1 MTEPRLSG
9 CRISIVAMQYDEI
22 AQLQDQH
29 AAWALLRSP
38 HAPLILSFLGRVFIE
53 SNSGPVP
60 APELISALDDELY
73 ALNERLGDG
82 AFPRPAAAY
91 LDEWASQE
99 RPWLRKTLPQGSDE
113 PHYDLMPAVEKA
125 YGWVLDLRAR
135 DFIGTESRLNTL
147 FELLRQMV
155 YGAETDPARR
165 LDELRRR
172 RAELDAEI
180 ARAER
185 GELALLD
192 DVGQRDRLQLFTRN
206 ARELLA
212 DLREVEEN
220 FRRLDRQ
227 LREQIAGW
235 SGSKG
240 QLLDAALS
248 SRTAI
253 SESDQGR
260 SFQALYDFLLSQQRQ
275 SELTDLLDRL
285 TRIVETDHDRLRH
298 VHFDWIDAG
307 ERTQATVRMLSEQ
320 LRRFLDD
327 QVWLEN
333 RRVFD
338 LLHDIEGH
346 ALAVRDQPPTGTV
359 MEIDDTAPTVVLPFE
374 RPLYTPKTPVTL
386 DDQPADTSDEDD
398 DLDASALLDQIY
410 VDIDALSGRV
420 RDQLVSRNQVGLT
433 DLVDQEPLRHGLA
446 ELIGFLSLS
455 DQEYQTV
462 IDEDQRDRIGWHTG
476 DRDRVADVPRVSYVR
491 RRGPS

>member
-1 MTEPRLSG
+1 MSEQ
-9 CRISIVAMQYDEI
+9 RISIVAMQYDEI

-38 HAPLILSFLGRVFIE
+38 HAPLVVSFLGRIFIE
-53 SNSGPVP
+53 SNSGPIP
-60 APELISALDDELY
+60 APDLISALDDELY
-73 ALNERLGDG
+73 ALNERLGEG
-82 AFPRPAAAY
+82 TFPRPAAAY

-125 YGWVLDLRAR
+125 YGWVLDLRSR
-135 DFIGTESRLNTL
+135 EFIGTESRLNTL

-172 RAELDAEI
+172 RAELDVEI
-180 ARAER
+180 DRAER
-185 GELALLD
+185 GDLALLD
-192 DVGQRDRLQLFTRN
+192 DIGQRDRMQQFTRN

-220 FRRLDRQ
+220 FRKLDRQ

-240 QLLDAALS
+240 ELLDAALS
-248 SRTAI
+248 SRTMI
-253 SESDQGR
+253 NESDQGR

-275 SELTDLLDRL
+275 AELSDLLDRL
-285 TRIVETDHDRLRH
+285 VRIVDADHDRLRH

-346 ALAVRDQPPTGTV
+346 ALALRDRPPPGMI
-359 MEIDDTAPTVVLPFE
+359 MEIADTAPTVSLPFE
-374 RPLYTPKTPVTL
+374 RPLYTPKAPVAL
-386 DDQPADTSDEDD
+386 EDQPAGDSDDE

-420 RDQLVSRNQVGLT
+420 RDQLASRRQVGLP
-433 DLVDQEPLRHGLA
+433 DLIGEQPLRHGLA

-455 DQEYQTV
+455 DPGYETLF
-462 IDEDQRDRIGWHTG
+462 DEDHRDRIGWQSDDHE
-476 DRDRVADVPRVSYVR
+476 RVADVPHVSYVR
-491 RRGPS
+491 KGGRS